1 MQPSPRSRTLELAA
15 LASLAASFMIVTTV
29 ARDVRADEPPATTG
43 PSTTS
48 EAIAPEAR
56 ASEGLPPPSTSTL
69 DFELGGAFAFT
80 TPPIR
85 GGTSPF
91 GMGFGGR
98 AGLAFSSGVYVG
110 LAVIDYLGSKD
121 VDVTDTA
128 LLYGLELGFGF
139 ELADAP
145 EAKLTLRPQV
155 GVGGVTV
162 FRTDPSASAATTP
175 TSGSGRRQV
184 DVVSGASGGGG
195 GRSNVTTVD
204 AFYVQPA
211 ITLMYATG
219 AFFMAASPNVL
230 IVPGI
235 TYSGAAPSTWLAY
248 GAQAQ
253 AGLRF

>member
-1 MQPSPRSRTLELAA
+1 MQPSPRLRPLELARV
-15 LASLAASFMIVTTV
+15 ASLVASFMVVTTV
-29 ARDVRADEPPATTG
+29 ARDAPADEARGAATTATTATTAG
-43 PSTTS
+43 P
-48 EAIAPEAR
+48 EGGAP
-56 ASEGLPPPSTSTL
+56 EGLPPPATSSI

-98 AGLAFSSGVYVG
+98 AGLAFASGVYVG

-121 VDVTDTA
+121 IDVTDTA

-139 ELADAP
+139 KLADAP
-145 EAKLTLRPQV
+145 DAKLTLRPQV

-175 TSGSGRRQV
+175 SATGRRQV
-184 DVVSGASGGGG
+184 DVVSSASGGGG

-230 IVPGI
+230 VVPGI
-235 TYSGAAPSTWLAY
+235 SYSGAAPSTWLAY

>member
-1 MQPSPRSRTLELAA
+1 MKPSRRSRPLELAA
-15 LASLAASFMIVTTV
+15 LGSLAASFMIVTTV
-29 ARDVRADEPPATTG
+29 ACDASADEAPAIAPATTSAG
-43 PSTTS
+43 
-48 EAIAPEAR
+48 PEAR
-56 ASEGLPPPSTSTL
+56 ASEGVPPPSTSTI

-128 LLYGLELGFGF
+128 LLYGLELGYGF
-139 ELADAP
+139 KLADAP
-145 EAKLTLRPQV
+145 DAKLTLRPQV

-162 FRTDPSASAATTP
+162 FRTDPSASAATTSSA
-175 TSGSGRRQV
+175 TGRRQV
-184 DVVSGASGGGG
+184 DVVSSASGGGG
-195 GRSNVTTVD
+195 SSNVTTVD

-219 AFFMAASPNVL
+219 AFFIAASPNVL

>member
-1 MQPSPRSRTLELAA
+1 MQPSPRTFLRVRSLELAT
-15 LASLAASFMIVTTV
+15 LVAAFMVVTTV
-29 ARDVRADEPPATTG
+29 ARDAPADEARAPSPATTG
-43 PSTTS
+43 G
-48 EAIAPEAR
+48 PEAP
-56 ASEGLPPPSTSTL
+56 ATELLPPPSTSSI
-69 DFELGGAFAFT
+69 DFELGGALAFT

-121 VDVTDTA
+121 IDVTDTA
-128 LLYGLELGFGF
+128 ILYGLELGFGF
-139 ELADAP
+139 KLVDAP
-145 EAKLTLRPQV
+145 AARLTLRPQV
-155 GVGGVTV
+155 GIGGVTV
-162 FRTDPSASAATTP
+162 FRTDPSASAATTAG
-175 TSGSGRRQV
+175 SGSGRRQV
-184 DVVSGASGGGG
+184 DVVSSASGGGG
-195 GRSNVTTVD
+195 SGGSNVTTVD

-219 AFFMAASPNVL
+219 AFFIAASPNVL
-230 IVPGI
+230 VVPGI